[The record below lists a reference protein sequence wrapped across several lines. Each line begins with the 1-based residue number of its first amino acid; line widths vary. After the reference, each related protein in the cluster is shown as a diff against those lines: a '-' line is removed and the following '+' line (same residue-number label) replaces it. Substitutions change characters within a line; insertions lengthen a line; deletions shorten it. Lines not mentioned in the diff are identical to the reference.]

1 MKRIVIVPPVTG
13 NVAMT
18 NIKIADVTRVRDAYN
33 LRMIDALYVTR
44 MFGSADAV
52 FADHDPEHGIPRL
65 VVERARRFEQRKA
78 QEDRNALQGLVDAF
92 NVDYVRACVTS
103 DPEAWYSTALLGR
116 QIVNQLEFM
125 KIVNDDSYTKA
136 AAPHEG

>member
-1 MKRIVIVPPVTG
+1 
-13 NVAMT
+13 MT
-18 NIKIADVTRVRDAYN
+18 NLTITDVWRVRDAYD

-44 MFGSADAV
+44 MFGSAAAV
-52 FADHDPEHGIPRL
+52 FADHDPAHGIPRL
-65 VVERARRFEQRKA
+65 VIERARHFEQRKA

-103 DPEAWYSTALLGR
+103 EPKDWHAAALVGR